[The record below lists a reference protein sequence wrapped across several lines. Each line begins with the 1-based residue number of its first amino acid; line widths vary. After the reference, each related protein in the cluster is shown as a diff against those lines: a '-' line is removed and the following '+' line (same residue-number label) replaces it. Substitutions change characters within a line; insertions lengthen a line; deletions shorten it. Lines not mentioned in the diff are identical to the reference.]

1 MALITIVGG
10 STADSYVSL
19 IEANS
24 YIASRPDSKN
34 WNDSDYLERERLL
47 RQATIDLDILRFK
60 GNKLF
65 QGGEGNVFGTILTSS
80 IFDVLYNGYQSLQFP
95 RDWHEYYT
103 GYADSGST
111 TTLIDTTFTELARED
126 NYFKYGSIYILSGTN
141 KGEYRNITGYVTST
155 GTFTTVAFT
164 NAIDTTSQYLIL
176 APIDKYIKYAVIE
189 QGLHL
194 ANNLELSK
202 FQEWKNSGIIARS
215 IGDVSIRFDV
225 GTRSLD
231 CVGGMVATHAFRYIQ
246 KFINRCVGMGRG

>member
-1 MALITIVGG
+1 MALTTIVGG

-19 IEANS
+19 TEANS

-65 QGGEGNVFGTILTSS
+65 QGGEGNVFGAILTSS
-80 IFDVLYNGYQSLQFP
+80 KFDVLYNGYQSLQFP
-95 RDWHEYYT
+95 RNWHEYYT
-103 GYADSGST
+103 GYPDSGST
-111 TTLIDTTFTELARED
+111 TTLVDDTFTKLTREND
-126 NYFKYGSIYILSGTN
+126 YFKYGSIYILSGTN
-141 KGEYRNITGYVTST
+141 KGESRNITGYVVST

-164 NAIDTTSQYLIL
+164 TAIDTTSQYLIL

-202 FQEWKNSGIIARS
+202 FQEWKNSGIIGRS

-231 CVGGMVATHAFRYIQ
+231 CVGGMVATHAFKYIQ
-246 KFINRCVGMGRG
+246 KFINRSVGMGRG